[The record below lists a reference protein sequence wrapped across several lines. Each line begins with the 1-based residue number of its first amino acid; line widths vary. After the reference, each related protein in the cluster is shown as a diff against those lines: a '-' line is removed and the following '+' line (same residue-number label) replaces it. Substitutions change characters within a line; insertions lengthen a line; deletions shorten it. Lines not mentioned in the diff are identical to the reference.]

1 MVLALLCSLTFLV
14 PIESGEKLSLGI
26 SILLA
31 FSVLV
36 LILSE
41 VTPQTSK
48 HAPILG
54 GWRCGWW
61 GLVWQRVSPREVT
74 IVEFYA
80 SFRLKIMTYGDNLW
94 FHLLSVLL
102 PLSLVTSCVSLA
114 HFAQCVGRFI
124 DVSFVFEYETKK
136 KSWSLVLFALWIYNV
151 IISYLSVSSICACA
165 SKAITVI
172 KWGGLVTYLYN
183 GNPDIRQ
190 RCLYLDR
197 CLRMPN
203 ELRRLSALFSG
214 LYLTAIMGLTGFN
227 LFCQMVIMNL
237 YFYEPVT
244 EMLTWLKSIVL
255 FFKLV
260 WCQRD
265 RKIQPTKGELS
276 KDPGQDIMITDAES
290 VKELKS
296 DQQMSLDENV
306 MKGIRL
312 FVEKVEFENK
322 QAEMK
327 NEWKSLA
334 RMLDMTFFVITFVM
348 DITMMILYLALVS

>member
-1 MVLALLCSLTFLV
+1 
-14 PIESGEKLSLGI
+14 
-26 SILLA
+26 
-31 FSVLV
+31 
-36 LILSE
+36 
-41 VTPQTSK
+41 
-48 HAPILG
+48 
-54 GWRCGWW
+54 
-61 GLVWQRVSPREVT
+61 
-74 IVEFYA
+74 
-80 SFRLKIMTYGDNLW
+80 
-94 FHLLSVLL
+94 
-102 PLSLVTSCVSLA
+102 
-114 HFAQCVGRFI
+114 
-124 DVSFVFEYETKK
+124 
-136 KSWSLVLFALWIYNV
+136 
-151 IISYLSVSSICACA
+151 
-165 SKAITVI
+165 
-172 KWGGLVTYLYN
+172 
-183 GNPDIRQ
+183 
-190 RCLYLDR
+190 
-197 CLRMPN
+197 MPN

-244 EMLTWLKSIVL
+244 EMPTWLKSIVL

-276 KDPGQDIMITDAES
+276 KDPGQDIVITDAES